1 MAGPVG
7 ERMTALQ
14 NPKRSTP
21 VTGTDQPLP
30 ASFRTL
36 PTVLRN
42 RPRDLRAHRVESGSC
57 SER

>member
-14 NPKRSTP
+14 NPKRSTRHWHR
-21 VTGTDQPLP
+21 P
-30 ASFRTL
+30 AAARVIQNVPTL
-36 PTVLRN
+36 LRN
-42 RPRDLRAHRVESGSC
+42 RPRDLRAHRVTSGSC